1 MLEKHQ
7 SHQNWAISLLGCRSR
22 VPQTKWLNA
31 TEIYPLIVWGLTSEV
46 KVLAAHGPSVSGWN
60 PSLPLPSFQW

>member
-7 SHQNWAISLLGCRSR
+7 SHQNWAISLLGCHSR

-31 TEIYPLIVWGLTSEV
+31 TEIYPLIVWGLTPEV
-46 KVLAAHGPSVSGWN
+46 KVLAGPW
-60 PSLPLPSFQW
+60 SLCLWLESFLASS